1 MLPADVAVDGV
12 SVMQTNDSR
21 TAELWIR
28 PIRDG
33 LGEEHQTL
41 VVRLER
47 LVEAGYLDD
56 VCLRTW
62 NHNVD
67 VETDTA
73 PTKREG
79 FVRERLAEFKHWAR
93 REGVELPSIEEH
105 ARVGSGR
112 MGPAHDTIVLPQTL
126 VATFSGDV
134 VDGVY
139 PHVRDGKTKT
149 IGDWLEDVESAL
161 GIDDELVDV

>member
-1 MLPADVAVDGV
+1 
-12 SVMQTNDSR
+12 MQYTDSR

-41 VVRLER
+41 IVRLER
-47 LVEAGYLDD
+47 LVSEGYLED

-67 VETDTA
+67 VEADTA
-73 PTKREG
+73 PSKREG
-79 FVRERLAEFKHWAR
+79 LIRERLAAFRQWAR
-93 REGVELPSIEEH
+93 KEGVELPSIEEH
-105 ARVGSGR
+105 ARVGEGR

-126 VATFSGDV
+126 IAIFHGDTV
-134 VDGVY
+134 EAVY
-139 PHVRDGKTKT
+139 PHVRGGRMKTT
-149 IGDWLEDVESAL
+149 GDWLEDVESSL
-161 GIDDELVDV
+161 GIQNETVDV